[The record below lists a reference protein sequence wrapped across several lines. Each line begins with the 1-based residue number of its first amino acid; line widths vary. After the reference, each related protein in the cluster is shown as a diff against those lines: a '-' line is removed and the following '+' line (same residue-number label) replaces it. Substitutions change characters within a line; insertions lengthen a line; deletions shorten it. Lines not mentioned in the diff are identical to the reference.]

1 MADSL
6 QPCNYISPFDFNK
19 TMRKRPLV
27 VFIVLLFAFCPIPS
41 VHAENVVT
49 TSESLSSILSTHSD
63 VYNQDDVR
71 DGFSGVNNQAQ
82 FEAKSCLSSSCTSE
96 TFAGIQLDLEFEPS
110 VSVVNLSVEYESYA
124 VNNPPPQISDPII
137 SLNYKMS
144 MNVTHKFGFTVVV
157 IEEGETT
164 GSGNLNT
171 VFVGSFAPLEN
182 NTMSV
187 ALLLYHTDTD
197 SSKDKMVSRV
207 HEIYVKN
214 GPLDSDLD
222 GVPDDDDQCPNTGA
236 EQIQNVLSSGCLLDS
251 DQDGYSDA
259 GDAFPSDATQWAD
272 QDSDGYGD
280 NASGTA
286 PDACPTESGTSTEDR
301 LGCSDSDSDGYSDAG
316 DAFPSD
322 ATQWFDQDS
331 DGYGD
336 NASGTA
342 PDACPT
348 TPGTSTIDRFGCLDS
363 DQDGYSDANETSEG
377 NETQDAGQ
385 GTNDGGDANE
395 TAGGNETQDVD
406 QGTNGAGDV
415 NESSG
420 GDATQDADKNTD
432 DVEAGE
438 ENPAGG
444 ESDDSVA
451 DIWLISMSVVALLGV
466 LIVVALLGVLKKG
479 GSINY
484 YNTTNDNSR
493 NTHNHHSER
502 NTYVLHESRIP
513 ENSDDEVD
521 HWFFEQIGKKGPKFI
536 TNSPSLVDDMNLK
549 SIIADYPKK
558 SKMISVEL
566 SYAMS
571 YPNDWDL
578 KSSKTQA
585 NSDAWAV
592 LISLQDKLSQ
602 PGGTFVP
609 ATGNFVSDKGEVIT
623 EYSQILKTSL
633 NPLKLETH
641 IPLIRGAIWDY
652 CDKLYQNSVHLKI
665 GSKIAGFINPLPEER
680 QAEIN
685 AWLKKPEN
693 SHCNVEID
701 ENRVT
706 VKEL

>member
-1 MADSL
+1 MSRK
-6 QPCNYISPFDFNK
+6 PF
-19 TMRKRPLV
+19 V
-27 VFIVLLFAFCPIPS
+27 VLIVLLFTFCPFPS

-49 TSESLSSILSTHSD
+49 TSESLSPILSNNSD
-63 VYNQDDVR
+63 VYNQGDVR
-71 DGFSGVNNQAQ
+71 DGLNGDQNQAE
-82 FEAKSCLSSSCTSE
+82 FAAKSCAVSSSSCTSE

-124 VNNPPPQISDPII
+124 VNNPPTQISDPII

-187 ALLLYHTDTD
+187 ALLLFHTDTD

-236 EQIQNVLSSGCLLDS
+236 EHTQNVLSSGCLLDS
-251 DQDGYSDA
+251 DQDGYSDLS
-259 GDAFPSDATQWAD
+259 DAFPSDATQWAD

-342 PDACPT
+342 PD
-348 TPGTSTIDRFGCLDS
+348 
-363 DQDGYSDANETSEG
+363 G

-385 GTNDGGDANE
+385 DTNSD
-395 TAGGNETQDVD
+395 
-406 QGTNGAGDV
+406 GDV

-420 GDATQDADKNTD
+420 GNATQDADKNTD
-432 DVEAGE
+432 DVAGGE

-444 ESDDSVA
+444 EADDSGA
-451 DIWLISMSVVALLGV
+451 ERWFIFLFVVALLGILWKNKENV
-466 LIVVALLGVLKKG
+466 T
-479 GSINY
+479 INNN
-484 YNTTNDNSR
+484 NTYINSQ
-493 NTHNHHSER
+493 NTHNQHSET
-502 NTYVLHESRIP
+502 NTHLLLESRIP
-513 ENSDDEVD
+513 ENSEDEVD

-558 SKMISVEL
+558 SKTISVEL
-566 SYAMS
+566 CYAMS
-571 YPNDWDL
+571 YPNDWNL
-578 KSSKTQA
+578 KSSKSQA

-592 LISLQDKLSQ
+592 LSSLQGKLSQ
-602 PGGTFVP
+602 PGGNLVP
-609 ATGNFVSDKGEVIT
+609 ATGNFVSDTGEIIT

-633 NPLKLETH
+633 NPLELEKH

-652 CDKLYQNSVHLKI
+652 CDKLNQNSVHLKI

-685 AWLKKPEN
+685 AWLQKPGN
-693 SHCNVEID
+693 THCDVEID
-701 ENRVT
+701 ENGVT